1 MPPDVPVEESTYAGT
16 VRNHVRGRRT
26 DAELSQSHLATAMG
40 VSRQTINSLENGRY
54 LPSLPLAMNLA
65 RFFGTTVEELFEL
78 EQEEL
83 R

>member
-1 MPPDVPVEESTYAGT
+1 M
-16 VRNHVRGRRT
+16 RNHVRARRT
-26 DAELSQSHLATAMG
+26 HAELSQSHLAIQMG

-78 EQEEL
+78 EQEEV

>member
-1 MPPDVPVEESTYAGT
+1 MPPGAPVQEPTYAEA
-16 VRNHVRGRRT
+16 VRNHVRARRT
-26 DAELSQSHLATAMG
+26 YAELSQSHLATQMG

>member
-1 MPPDVPVEESTYAGT
+1 M
-16 VRNHVRGRRT
+16 RNHVRTRRT
-26 DAELSQSHLATAMG
+26 DAQLSQSDLATRMG

-65 RFFGTTVEELFEL
+65 RFFHTTVEELFEL
-78 EQEEL
+78 DQEEV

>member
-1 MPPDVPVEESTYAGT
+1 MRD
-16 VRNHVRGRRT
+16 RRT
-26 DAELSQSHLATAMG
+26 HAELSQSHLATQMG

-78 EQEEL
+78 DQEEL